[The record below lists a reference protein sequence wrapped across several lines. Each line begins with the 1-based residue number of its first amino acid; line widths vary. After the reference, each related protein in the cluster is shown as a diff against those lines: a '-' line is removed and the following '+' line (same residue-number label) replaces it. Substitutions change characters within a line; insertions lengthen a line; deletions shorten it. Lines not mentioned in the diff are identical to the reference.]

1 MLLDGERVADLTS
14 GSLFPTLDYRI
25 ALAFLP
31 VDITVSLDGGA
42 APAVH

>member
-1 MLLDGERVADLTS
+1 MLDGERVADLTS

-25 ALAFLP
+25 VLTLLP
-31 VDITVSLDGGA
+31 VDITVSLDGGD